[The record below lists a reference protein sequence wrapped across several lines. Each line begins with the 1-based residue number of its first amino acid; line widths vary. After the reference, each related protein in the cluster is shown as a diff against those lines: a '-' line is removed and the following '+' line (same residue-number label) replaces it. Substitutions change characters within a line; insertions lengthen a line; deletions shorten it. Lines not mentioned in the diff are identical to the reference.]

1 MNKKGVGV
9 AVYCHPTGAKGGG
22 DPSQAL
28 IRLKLDGTLDLLIGS
43 VDLGQGSVTVMRQ
56 IAAEALGVPLENITV
71 TNRDTDTGPLSMG
84 TGASR
89 VTFMD
94 GNAVIAAA
102 DDLKRQIRE
111 WSSKR
116 FEVAPD
122 DLEVA
127 DNKVAVKDH
136 PQAFMTLAEVGNT
149 MNWGGWFPIGKGS
162 YCPPSQ
168 TFDPE
173 TGRMTLIAAIA
184 YAACVAE
191 VEVDTGTGVV
201 DVKKLA
207 QAYEIGTV
215 LNPLLV
221 KAQID
226 GGTMQGLGFVL
237 TEDLAPRYP
246 SPEFGPSSFMDYLIP
261 TAADVPEMAS
271 TTVSVPSRE
280 GPFGAKGFAEMCAF
294 PPISAIIGAIHDA
307 VGIWIYDYP
316 ATPERVLRALEA
328 ADKAN
333 TPS

>member
-1 MNKKGVGV
+1 VKKRGIGI

-28 IRLKLDGTLDLLIGS
+28 IRLKLDGTIDLLIGA
-43 VDLGQGSVTVMRQ
+43 VDIGQGSSTVLRQ
-56 IAAEALGVPLENITV
+56 IAAETLDVPLENITV
-71 TNRDTDTGPLSMG
+71 NNHDTDSGPLCMG

-102 DDLKRQIRE
+102 EDLKRQIRE
-111 WSSKR
+111 WSSDR
-116 FEVAPD
+116 FEVAAD

-127 DNKVAVKDH
+127 DNKVSVKGN
-136 PQAFMTLAEVGNT
+136 PQAFMTLTEVGNE
-149 MNWGGWFPIGKGS
+149 MNWKGWYPVGKGS
-162 YCPPSQ
+162 YCPPAQ

-191 VEVDTGTGVV
+191 VEVDIGTGVV
-201 DVKKLA
+201 EVKKLA
-207 QAYEIGTV
+207 QAYEIGTA

-226 GGTMQGLGFVL
+226 GGTMQGLGFAL
-237 TEDLAPRYP
+237 TEDLAPNYP
-246 SPEFGPSSFMDYLIP
+246 SPKFAPRTFLDYLIP
-261 TAADVPEMAS
+261 TTADVPEMTS
-271 TTVSVPSRE
+271 TTVSLPTRGE
-280 GPFGAKGFAEMCAF
+280 GPFGAKGFSEMTSF
-294 PPISAIIGAIHDA
+294 PPIAAIIGAIHDA
-307 VGIWIYDYP
+307 AGIWIHDYP

-328 ADKAN
+328 AHPPTA
-333 TPS
+333 

>member
-1 MNKKGVGV
+1 MKKRGVGV
-9 AVYCHPTGAKGGG
+9 AVYAHPTGAKGGG

-28 IRLKLDGTLDLLIGS
+28 IRLKLDGTIDLLIGA
-43 VDLGQGSVTVMRQ
+43 VDIGQGSSTVMRQ
-56 IAAEALGVPLENITV
+56 IAAEALDVPLENITV
-71 TNRDTDTGPLSMG
+71 TNHDTDTGPLCMG

-94 GNAVIAAA
+94 GNAVIGAAN
-102 DDLKRQIRE
+102 DLKRQIRE
-111 WSSKR
+111 WSSER
-116 FEVAPD
+116 FEVAAD

-127 DNKVAVKDH
+127 DNKVSVKGN
-136 PQAFMTLAEVGNT
+136 PQAFMTFAEVGNE
-149 MNWGGWFPIGKGS
+149 MNWKGSFPVGKGS
-162 YCPPSQ
+162 YCPPAQ

-173 TGRMTLIAAIA
+173 TGRMTFIAALA

-201 DVKKLA
+201 EVKKLA
-207 QAYEIGTV
+207 QAYEIGTA

-226 GGTMQGLGFVL
+226 GGTMQGLGFAL
-237 TEDLAPRYP
+237 TEDLAPNYP
-246 SPEFGPSSFMDYLIP
+246 SQKFAPGTFLDYLIP
-261 TAADVPEMAS
+261 TSADVPEMSS
-271 TTVSVPSRE
+271 TVVSIPSRGE
-280 GPFGAKGFAEMCAF
+280 GPFGAKGFSEMCAF

-328 ADKAN
+328 AGA
-333 TPS
+333 PAA

>member
-1 MNKKGVGV
+1 VKKRGVGV

-28 IRLKLDGTLDLLIGS
+28 IRLKPDGTLDLLLGS
-43 VDLGQGSVTVMRQ
+43 VDLGQGSMTVMRQ

-71 TNRDTDTGPLSMG
+71 TNHSTDTGPLSMG

-94 GNAVIAAA
+94 GNAVIAAT

-111 WSSKR
+111 WSAKR

-127 DNKVAVKDH
+127 DNKVSVKGH
-136 PQAFMTLAEVGNT
+136 PQAFMRLAEVGSR
-149 MNWGGWFPIGKGS
+149 MNSGAWFPAGKGA

-168 TFDPE
+168 RFDPE
-173 TGRMTLIAAIA
+173 TGRMTYIAALA

-215 LNPLLV
+215 LNPLMV
-221 KAQID
+221 KAQIY
-226 GGTMQGLGFVL
+226 GGTMQGLGFAL
-237 TEDLAPRYP
+237 SEDLAPHYP
-246 SPEFGPSSFMDYLIP
+246 SPELGPTDFMDYLIP
-261 TAADVPEMAS
+261 TTADVPEMAV
-271 TTVSVPSRE
+271 TTVSVPSHE

-328 ADKAN
+328 AG
-333 TPS
+333 

>member
-1 MNKKGVGV
+1 MKKRGIGV

-28 IRLKLDGTLDLLIGS
+28 IRLKMDGTLDLLLGS
-43 VDLGQGSVTVMRQ
+43 VDLGQGSMTVMRQ
-56 IAAEALGVPLENITV
+56 IAAEALDVPVENITV
-71 TNRDTDTGPLSMG
+71 SNHETDTGPLSMG

-111 WSSKR
+111 WGAKR
-116 FEVAPD
+116 FEVEPD

-127 DNKVAVKDH
+127 DNKVFVKGH
-136 PQAFMTLAEVGNT
+136 PQAFMTLAEVGNK
-149 MNWGGWFPIGKGS
+149 MNWGGWFPLGKGV
-162 YCPPSQ
+162 YCPPGQ
-168 TFDPE
+168 VLDPE
-173 TGRMTLIAAIA
+173 TGRMTYIAALA

-201 DVKKLA
+201 EVKKLA

-226 GGTMQGLGFVL
+226 GGTMQGLGFTL
-237 TEDLAPRYP
+237 TENLAPHYP
-246 SPEFGPSSFMDYLIP
+246 SPKFAPANFLDYLIP
-261 TAADVPEMAS
+261 TSADVPEMVS
-271 TTVSVPSRE
+271 TTVSMPSHE
-280 GPFGAKGFAEMCAF
+280 GPFGAKGFAEMCSF

-307 VGIWIYDYP
+307 AGIWIHDYP
-316 ATPERVLRALEA
+316 ATPERILRALEA
-328 ADKAN
+328 AGEA
-333 TPS
+333 TP